1 MPRTLRRQY
10 PGAVYQSCEWSS
22 LVEYTQGK
30 GPDWLVMDR
39 LLNAFEL
46 VKVGLPTLQKSLS
59 KLPKGDMRKVQIAV
73 FIKDSTSVS
82 NLRIAERLQMRH
94 TGALSRLMG
103 RLKDRKAMKEVQQ
116 LKKMLK

>member
-1 MPRTLRRQY
+1 MPRTLRHQY

-22 LVEYTQGK
+22 LVAYTQGK

-59 KLPKGDMRKVQIAV
+59 KLPKGYEKSP
-73 FIKDSTSVS
+73 DSSVHQ
-82 NLRIAERLQMRH
+82 RQHIRE
-94 TGALSRLMG
+94 
-103 RLKDRKAMKEVQQ
+103 
-116 LKKMLK
+116 